1 MTKILGVD
9 PGRTDPFASVL
20 IEVKDKKIYI
30 LGAKFWKNQERYQ
43 LVYDDIARIV
53 KQHDVSY
60 VVVEK
65 NSAGDPISETLK
77 YEYRLPVRAVFT
89 ASTNSKEK
97 KIGIMNKSE
106 MVTWLIANHNILDWP
121 SDDDEYMAELKKQWH
136 IFGEYRKNKFEAP
149 PGEHDDLM
157 MALML
162 ACYFARLN
170 FIRDPT
176 NKFVWQRGSELQGD
190 AITVLN
196 KEQEEGKTGI
206 QWKRV
211 T

>member
-1 MTKILGVD
+1 MTRILGVD

-20 IEVKDKKIYI
+20 IEVKDKKIHI
-30 LGAKFWKNQERYQ
+30 LGAKFWKSFEEYS
-43 LVYDDIARIV
+43 LVYNEISRIV
-53 KQHDVSY
+53 RERDVSY

-65 NSAGDPISETLK
+65 NSAGDPIIDALK

-89 ASTNSKEK
+89 GKSKSTETK
-97 KIGIMNKSE
+97 KGTMDKSE
-106 MVTWLIANHNILDWP
+106 MVTWLFQNHNIIKWP
-121 SDDDEYMAELKKQWH
+121 RNDDEFMTELKKQWAV
-136 IFGEYRKNKFEAP
+136 FGEYHKNKYEAP
-149 PGEHDDLM
+149 SGEHDDLM

-190 AITVLN
+190 PITVLN

-206 QWKRV
+206 RWRV